1 MPITEIRDSLSVKD
15 SVVVGDGEYQL
26 LQKRINLKS
35 GFRNTL
41 MQVDFFDDSALGAIL
56 TATSGYQFYVS
67 KWPVIPTDMNWAETL
82 ANSGPSAAEDNVLFK
97 AIGLREESGVAVF
110 QSEFPNQF
118 LGSMPTWSFY
128 HDSIYFT
135 LILYGGSGGETITD
149 PQVSFYAAL
158 KQTNADDVEY
168 SMGYYREYQDAQ
180 VKSLINQGHFMPNTP
195 TVQAGQTFPMWL
207 AGGIRPERMLR
218 ADALADWWH
227 NLDGNFAE
235 KTQQLADLR
244 IYYNTSKQMQPFDT
258 AFGGVDSA
266 KGDVPDWIK
275 VHALPAVLT
284 GPIRPDFP
292 TMTMPTSAQIAAGVA
307 DVQLMT

>member
-1 MPITEIRDSLSVKD
+1 MPITEIRDSLSVDD

-35 GFRNTL
+35 GFRNTI
-41 MQVDFFDDSALGAIL
+41 MQIDFFDDAATSATL

-67 KWPVIPTDMNWAETL
+67 KWPVIPTAMNWAETL
-82 ANSGPSAAEDNVLFK
+82 QNSGPAAAEDNVLFK
-97 AIGLREESGVAVF
+97 AICLREESGVPMTEY
-110 QSEFPNQF
+110 EFPNQF

-128 HDSIYFT
+128 HDTIYFT

-149 PQVSFYAAL
+149 PQMSFYMAL
-158 KQTNADDVEY
+158 KQQNCDDTEY
-168 SMGYYREYQDAQ
+168 SMGYYREYKDAQ

-195 TVQAGQTFPMWL
+195 AIQAGQTFPMWL

-235 KTQQLADLR
+235 KTQTVANLR
-244 IYYNTSKQMQPFDT
+244 IYYNTAKTMQPFTT

-266 KGDVPDWIK
+266 KGDVPDWIR
-275 VHALPAVLT
+275 VHALPAVAT
-284 GPIRPDFP
+284 GPIRADFP
-292 TMTMPTSAQIAAGVA
+292 TITMPTSTQIAAGVA